1 MHLRFDGKLGYPGGI
16 IDPGETIIEGV
27 QREILEETN
36 LKMKLTPD
44 DFVASMEEEYKA
56 IRHGKE
62 YEKIKLYFFSKE
74 IDEENFLKFEDESRQ
89 AKHFGI
95 EILGHIRA
103 PLYRFRQTEG
113 LPRFLTNSFAGTAKV
128 QLLLAICKTIC
139 LPSMRSFLLTK
150 PIIIR
155 LVIVFI
161 SRLVSTREFPEFS
174 TILNFSFLVSI
185 SRLVSFLEISE
196 KMDVFGM
203 KM

>member
-128 QLLLAICKTIC
+128 QLLLAICKNN
-139 LPSMRSFLLTK
+139 LLAIDE
-150 PIIIR
+150 IISAYK
-155 LVIVFI
+155 VHHH
-161 SRLVSTREFPEFS
+161 
-174 TILNFSFLVSI
+174 
-185 SRLVSFLEISE
+185 
-196 KMDVFGM
+196 
-203 KM
+203 